1 VPWLSLQGS
10 QSVHSTRGF
19 LQKLFA
25 CKSSKR
31 GWSNDSYN
39 EYFQIALKKIILINN
54 RHIFRS
60 TRS

>member
-39 EYFQIALKKIILINN
+39 EYFQIALKIAQVKSHTNVCFFN
-54 RHIFRS
+54 
-60 TRS
+60 